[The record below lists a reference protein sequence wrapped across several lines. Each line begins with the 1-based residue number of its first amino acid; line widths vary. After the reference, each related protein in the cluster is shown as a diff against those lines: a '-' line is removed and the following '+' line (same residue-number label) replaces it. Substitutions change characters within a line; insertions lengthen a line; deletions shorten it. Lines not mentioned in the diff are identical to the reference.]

1 VFPNETGPSVVGT
14 QDDDPGRPFG
24 TLTLVATDRVQRD
37 RVTRVPNG
45 NAAQRS
51 MIAGAALVFPGPDT
65 GPTLP
70 PFAFVMRWT
79 VLQVVLRP
87 TGNAEL

>member
-1 VFPNETGPSVVGT
+1 MGATVSATP
-14 QDDDPGRPFG
+14 
-24 TLTLVATDRVQRD
+24 TLPTAWLLKASAADVIQRK
-37 RVTRVPNG
+37 RTSCVPNG